1 MKLHRLAVTVTV
13 GQSGAAAHGAQGPAE
28 HAVQEPA
35 PIIRAR
41 ALELVDDRNKV
52 RARLNVEEDGE
63 VVFRL
68 MDQKGTI
75 RVKLG
80 AGEDGSGFLLNNQK
94 TEPGIHMLAKPEGST
109 IRLANP
115 GGKELILQP

>member
-1 MKLHRLAVTVTV
+1 MKLHRLAVTVTAV
-13 GQSGAAAHGAQGPAE
+13 NLALLLMALRGQRSD
-28 HAVQEPA
+28 AVQEPA